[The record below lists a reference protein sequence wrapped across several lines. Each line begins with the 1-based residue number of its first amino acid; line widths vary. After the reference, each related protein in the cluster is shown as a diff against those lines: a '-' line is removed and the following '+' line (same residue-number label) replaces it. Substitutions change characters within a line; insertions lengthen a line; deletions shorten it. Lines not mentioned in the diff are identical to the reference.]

1 MHNCYWIYSLYGIS
15 RPICQKIYLYF
26 FMVESDWD
34 LGCNRIKY
42 CQRDCIQEGFNGL
55 VDEIERPYRV
65 TNIYIGSN
73 IRN

>member
-1 MHNCYWIYSLYGIS
+1 
-15 RPICQKIYLYF
+15 
-26 FMVESDWD
+26 MVESDWD

-55 VDEIERPYRV
+55 VDEIGRLYRV